1 VISLS
6 IAWWIYG
13 SGRVDPVAFRARMEP
28 MATAA
33 QRGCYVD
40 RAYDVAIVQPSKA
53 LARLTSDVVDA
64 LVIDGAVNGIAGLV
78 KRSASGGKLVQT
90 GFVRT
95 YALAL
100 FLGAVLVL
108 GFIGVRG

>member
-1 VISLS
+1 
-6 IAWWIYG
+6 
-13 SGRVDPVAFRARMEP
+13 

-33 QRGCYVD
+33 QRGWYVD
-40 RAYDVAIVQPSKA
+40 RAYDVAIVQPAKA
-53 LARLTSDVVDA
+53 LSRMTSDVFDA
-64 LVIDGAVNGIAGLV
+64 LVIDGAVNGIAGLI
-78 KRSASGGKLVQT
+78 KRSASGGKLIQT

-95 YALAL
+95 YALVL